1 MWQNANSVLSNITN
15 SYENTRGY
23 DCLQK
28 KKAVDEQIDEETRN
42 NYSEEEDMNIEQTKE
57 FDPSQWSLSRFEMGR
72 YLGNGKFGH
81 VYLARER
88 ENKFILALKV
98 ISKRQLNLCQLMS
111 SLTREVEILSHL
123 KHPNIIG
130 FYGFFQT
137 EKRVYLMLEWAPL
150 GDLYGL
156 MKKQPNRRF
165 NEDMAS
171 NIIKQITM
179 AIGYMHSMNV
189 IHRDLKPENIL
200 CFNNDIF
207 KISDFGWSVH
217 TPSNKRK
224 TLCGTLDY
232 LCPEMINYQS
242 HDNRVDVWTIGVLA
256 YELVVGRPPFESYNE
271 QDTKKKII
279 NLIFQF
285 PNWSSKDFQNF
296 VKGILQ
302 HDCNKRPSIIQILNH
317 PWITK

>member
-1 MWQNANSVLSNITN
+1 MWQTANSVLSIITN
-15 SYENTRGY
+15 TYENTRGVE
-23 DCLQK
+23 CLDK
-28 KKAVDEQIDEETRN
+28 KPQIQDPIEEETRN
-42 NYSEEEDMNIEQTKE
+42 NYSENEDFNQADKE
-57 FDPSQWSLSRFEMGR
+57 FDPTQWNLRNFEMGR

-88 ENKFILALKV
+88 ESKFILALKV
-98 ISKRQLNLCQLMS
+98 ISKRQLNLCQLTG
-111 SLTREVEILSHL
+111 SLTREVEILTHL
-123 KHPNIIG
+123 KHPNIIS

-156 MKKQPNRRF
+156 MKKQQNKRF
-165 NEDMAS
+165 NEKMAS

-200 CFNNDIF
+200 CFNDDVF

-217 TPSNKRK
+217 TPSNRRK

-232 LCPEMINYQS
+232 LCPEMINYQP

-256 YELVVGRPPFESYNE
+256 YELVVGRPPFESHNE
-271 QDTKKKII
+271 NDTKRKIQH
-279 NLIFQF
+279 LQYQF
-285 PNWSSKDFQNF
+285 PQWSSSDFQNF

-302 HDCNKRPSIIQILNH
+302 HDCNKRPTIQQILNH
-317 PWITK
+317 PWIAQ

>member
-1 MWQNANSVLSNITN
+1 MWQNANSLLSNITN
-15 SYENTRGY
+15 SQENTRGF
-23 DCLQK
+23 DCLEK
-28 KKAVDEQIDEETRN
+28 KQAVEEVLEEETRN
-42 NYSEEEDMNIEQTKE
+42 NYSEEEDMNKEQSKE
-57 FDPSQWSLSRFEMGR
+57 FDPREWSLSRFEMGR

-98 ISKRQLNLCQLMS
+98 ISKRQLNLCQLTG

-123 KHPNIIG
+123 RHPNIIG

-156 MKKQPNRRF
+156 MKKQTNRRF
-165 NEDMAS
+165 SEEMAS
-171 NIIKQITM
+171 TIIKQITM

-200 CFNNDIF
+200 CFHNDIF

-217 TPSNKRK
+217 TPSNRRR

-232 LCPEMINYQS
+232 LCPEMINYQT
-242 HDNRVDVWTIGVLA
+242 HDNRVDVWTLGVLA
-256 YELVVGRPPFESYNE
+256 YELVVGRPPFESRNE
-271 QDTKKKII
+271 QDTKKRIL

-285 PNWSSKDFQNF
+285 PNWCSKDFQNF

-302 HDCNKRPSIIQILNH
+302 HDCNKRPSITQILNH